1 MKERFSTACKLVG
14 ALVFSL
20 TIMMIPITTTI
31 LYIQQIYPIAFII
44 FGILTMLEFITLGI
58 VLFNATNDNKT
69 TSKTTKK

>member
-20 TIMMIPITTTI
+20 TIMMIPITATI